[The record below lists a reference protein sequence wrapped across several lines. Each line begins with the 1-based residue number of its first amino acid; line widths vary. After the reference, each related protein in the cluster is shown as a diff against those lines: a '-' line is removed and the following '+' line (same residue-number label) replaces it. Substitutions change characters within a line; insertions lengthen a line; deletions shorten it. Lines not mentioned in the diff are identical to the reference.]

1 MLADLDRWLRR
12 SDSPALSDL
21 ESAFADASRRDAQR
35 VRRLRR
41 ALGMIAFGFVIAFA
55 VFTYSEIKIRDAQRL
70 AETRLTQGDVEQG
83 RQALRDNRYS
93 AALIH
98 LWHAA
103 RHGDESPG
111 GVFMRARA
119 SEPLLAEVARLPTPS
134 GRMWSAS
141 FSPDGKR
148 VLTSDDTSARIWDAQ
163 SHRLLFVLDHADI
176 VYAAM
181 FSADGRTVFTAGGAG
196 VKIWNAGDGT
206 FVRDLTRPLTAGHMS
221 YYGLAKSPGGDLLAA
236 IDTTGGY
243 AHVWDLQHGS
253 LLQALATGS
262 SAYQPVLAFSPDG
275 QWLAVS
281 GGGDVQVFAT
291 SSWDHTV
298 TLPGPSV
305 RSLSFD
311 PTGPRI
317 AVSTSTGDASIWS
330 IPDGTRVHRMQEVGP
345 TISTIAY
352 SPNGELVVTAGN
364 DGSARI
370 WNAKTGGLQR
380 DLDSRRNALLA
391 AEFDPT
397 SKLVVTAGADG
408 VVAVS
413 EVENGLPVSTFDG
426 SQAPVIAAHFAADSR
441 RVVSASWDGTARV
454 WNALSPYRQW
464 RSSPIDRDCT
474 SDANLDEE
482 RRFVAV
488 SCKNHGTYIWDTAH
502 DAPLAQLPSV
512 TRSGELEPAFPAV
525 SAAGDLAALAI
536 NNTVALYALPG
547 GLLVRTIQHPAAVT
561 ALAFATRG
569 HDVVSGS
576 VDGTVLVTH
585 DDGSTVALPA
595 FSGLIDVV
603 AFSPEGDVVA
613 AGPLDLLRVYNPDRG
628 EVRGELTLPIH
639 SRSFRMSPDGL
650 RLIALPTDTKPT
662 PPVLIDLS
670 LAQPRIAAR
679 FDGHKGQV
687 FSARFVRAGREILTA
702 GSDGTVRQWDART
715 GRYLKAYLGSAQ
727 YLLDAALDPDGSIL
741 VTAGGD
747 GWLRFWDVSSAKMIW
762 TLRAHD
768 AGITGLHF
776 EGGDIVTRSST
787 GQLARWTL
795 PKSPPAAELGELV
808 RCLPDRFDEDT
819 RALVPQP
826 PCDTA
831 P

>member
-1 MLADLDRWLRR
+1 
-12 SDSPALSDL
+12 
-21 ESAFADASRRDAQR
+21 
-35 VRRLRR
+35 
-41 ALGMIAFGFVIAFA
+41 
-55 VFTYSEIKIRDAQRL
+55 
-70 AETRLTQGDVEQG
+70 
-83 RQALRDNRYS
+83 
-93 AALIH
+93 
-98 LWHAA
+98 
-103 RHGDESPG
+103 
-111 GVFMRARA
+111 
-119 SEPLLAEVARLPTPS
+119 
-134 GRMWSAS
+134 
-141 FSPDGKR
+141 
-148 VLTSDDTSARIWDAQ
+148 
-163 SHRLLFVLDHADI
+163 
-176 VYAAM
+176 
-181 FSADGRTVFTAGGAG
+181 
-196 VKIWNAGDGT
+196 
-206 FVRDLTRPLTAGHMS
+206 
-221 YYGLAKSPGGDLLAA
+221 
-236 IDTTGGY
+236 
-243 AHVWDLQHGS
+243 
-253 LLQALATGS
+253 
-262 SAYQPVLAFSPDG
+262 
-275 QWLAVS
+275 
-281 GGGDVQVFAT
+281 
-291 SSWDHTV
+291 
-298 TLPGPSV
+298 
-305 RSLSFD
+305 
-311 PTGPRI
+311 
-317 AVSTSTGDASIWS
+317 
-330 IPDGTRVHRMQEVGP
+330 
-345 TISTIAY
+345 
-352 SPNGELVVTAGN
+352 
-364 DGSARI
+364 
-370 WNAKTGGLQR
+370 
-380 DLDSRRNALLA
+380 
-391 AEFDPT
+391 
-397 SKLVVTAGADG
+397 
-408 VVAVS
+408 
-413 EVENGLPVSTFDG
+413 
-426 SQAPVIAAHFAADSR
+426 
-441 RVVSASWDGTARV
+441 
-454 WNALSPYRQW
+454 
-464 RSSPIDRDCT
+464 
-474 SDANLDEE
+474 
-482 RRFVAV
+482 
-488 SCKNHGTYIWDTAH
+488 
-502 DAPLAQLPSV
+502 V